1 MSLWIGAAFLACL
14 SVSLINGGPL
24 YYFDSGGYLDN
35 GVKVL
40 RQFGFLA
47 AEGGSGSDGAG
58 AASSDVAVNTVNGA
72 RSLVYSLMSTVAA
85 LALGANSVPI
95 LNAVAILVAIWLPV
109 RVGLRCL
116 APGLSGGMLFALPVL
131 ASLFSALPF
140 YVAYFMPDIFTGVL
154 LLSVATL
161 AVFARQMQGAEIL
174 LAVAL
179 GAIAVTSHI
188 SHLAIVALLVAPV
201 LVISLVLSVQKWWL
215 APALVSAILGLGL
228 AERAV
233 FSMTAKAVGDS
244 QVTYTPFLTARL
256 IEDGAGWRYLQA
268 HCPDE
273 RIATCILYQ
282 ALQQSD
288 DPMRLTASH
297 ILFDTTKQLGSYRL
311 NSQDDQRR
319 VAQEQVSFSLA
330 VLARYPAMT
339 AFGFLNNTLTQARLN
354 SILMTVPTQRVLWR
368 LSLVPTIPDGLIKNG
383 RLSASHDWIE
393 PVNTAHQVVYAIS
406 LVAMAALVLLPSR
419 LSGTMRAFGVMLI
432 FGIAANALV
441 CGGISQP
448 ADRYGARVIWLLPY
462 GATLLFLFSGMWN
475 RKGPSR
481 QKETQ

>member
-1 MSLWIGAAFLACL
+1 MSISDNTSTSGGWLRMSLWIGAAFVACL

-40 RQFGFLA
+40 RQFGFLV
-47 AEGGSGSDGAG
+47 AEGGEGASAAGDDAG
-58 AASSDVAVNTVNGA
+58 ANTVNGA
-72 RSLVYSLMSTVAA
+72 RSLVYSLLSTVAA
-85 LALGANSVPI
+85 LGLGASSVPI
-95 LNAVAILVAIWLPV
+95 LNAVAILAAIWLPV
-109 RVGLRCL
+109 RVALRQS
-116 APGLSGGMLFALPVL
+116 APGLPGGMLFALPVL
-131 ASLFSALPF
+131 ASLISALPF

-161 AVFARQMQGAEIL
+161 AVFARQMQVAEIL

-179 GAIAVTSHI
+179 GAVAVTSHL
-188 SHLAIVALLVAPV
+188 SHLAMVALLVVPV
-201 LVISLVLSVQKWWL
+201 LVISLILSVQKWWL
-215 APALVSAILGLGL
+215 APVLVSAILGLGL

-268 HCPDE
+268 NCPDE

-282 ALQQSD
+282 ALQHSD

-297 ILFDTTKQLGSYRL
+297 LIFKTTKQLGSYRL
-311 NSQDDQRR
+311 ISQDDQRR

-339 AFGFLNNTLTQARLN
+339 IVGFLKNTLTQARLN

-368 LSLVPTIPDGLIKNG
+368 LSLVPAIPDGLIKNG
-383 RLSASHDWIE
+383 RLSASRDWIE
-393 PVNTAHQVVYAIS
+393 PVNTLHQVVYSIS

-419 LSGTMRAFGVMLI
+419 LSGAMRALSLI
-432 FGIAANALV
+432 HI
-441 CGGISQP
+441 
-448 ADRYGARVIWLLPY
+448 
-462 GATLLFLFSGMWN
+462 
-475 RKGPSR
+475 
-481 QKETQ
+481 